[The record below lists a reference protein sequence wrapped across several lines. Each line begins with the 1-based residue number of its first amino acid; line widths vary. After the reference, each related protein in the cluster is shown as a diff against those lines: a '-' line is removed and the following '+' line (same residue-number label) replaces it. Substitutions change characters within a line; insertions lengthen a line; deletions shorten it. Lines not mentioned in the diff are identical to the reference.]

1 MEHQKKVVKKYNKLC
16 QIYVKN
22 FKEYLNSKNIDVNF
36 KDIINPI
43 TSMSDNFSM
52 NDWKVEIQENKPISI
67 NENYQEMLLKII
79 KKYYLNHDKK
89 LEEFL

>member
-1 MEHQKKVVKKYNKLC
+1 
-16 QIYVKN
+16 
-22 FKEYLNSKNIDVNF
+22 
-36 KDIINPI
+36 
-43 TSMSDNFSM
+43 MSDNFSM